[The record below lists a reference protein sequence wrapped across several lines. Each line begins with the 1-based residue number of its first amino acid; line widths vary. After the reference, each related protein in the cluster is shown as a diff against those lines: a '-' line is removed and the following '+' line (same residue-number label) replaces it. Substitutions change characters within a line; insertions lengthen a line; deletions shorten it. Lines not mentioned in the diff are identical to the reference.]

1 MEIDI
6 ESYLINEERK
16 LMTREAH
23 IIADEQAK
31 LNIISIE
38 SLLESSISLN
48 RNRKIYRRLL
58 EVELLRDNDAINKRI
73 NRNKISISRR
83 DEPTFFNDKKE
94 KVRKIE
100 SRMRIVDEKS
110 SGYNK
115 NNDYFFPTKKDN
127 HNHSSNSNPF
137 GRPFFNNSSGIP
149 FSESQNSFPFNTATN
164 DHKPFKSHFKR
175 VLQ

>member
-58 EVELLRDNDAINKRI
+58 EVELLRDDDA
-73 NRNKISISRR
+73 KII
-83 DEPTFFNDKKE
+83 
-94 KVRKIE
+94 I
-100 SRMRIVDEKS
+100 
-110 SGYNK
+110 
-115 NNDYFFPTKKDN
+115 
-127 HNHSSNSNPF
+127 
-137 GRPFFNNSSGIP
+137 
-149 FSESQNSFPFNTATN
+149 
-164 DHKPFKSHFKR
+164 
-175 VLQ
+175 